1 VKILNIKGIYSDIG
15 KIQLET
21 LMTIEWKDLS
31 EEKAPELPFGTLI
44 ELNISFDE
52 NDFLSGKNGVVW
64 GTYDLRQ
71 AEIIQNTLLAQNIYS
86 EIKKINLGNE
96 IVFLLKIA
104 NESDITD
111 SIDFIW
117 RNNSGLRLKPDWIYP
132 KGEINKSFEQW
143 LSGH

>member
-1 VKILNIKGIYSDIG
+1 MKILKIKGIYSDIG
-15 KIQLET
+15 KIELET
-21 LMTIEWKDLS
+21 LMTIEWKALS

-52 NDFLSGKNGVVW
+52 NDFLSGKNGIVW
-64 GTYDLRQ
+64 ATYDLRQ

-86 EIKKINLGNE
+86 EIKNINLGNE
-96 IVFLLKIA
+96 NVFLLKIA
-104 NESDITD
+104 SESDITD

-117 RNNSGLRLKPDWIYP
+117 RNNSGLRLKPDWNYP